1 MNRKSFFILFFLLL
15 TASLSHA
22 DSPTKVACIGNSITY
37 GIGTEN
43 PQVESYPAQL
53 QQLLGCD
60 YLVGNFGKPGA
71 TLLNHGHR
79 PYMKQPEFQKAMEFA
94 GDIAVIH
101 LGINDTDPRNWP
113 NYRDEF
119 VRDYLALID
128 SCRKANPHCRIL
140 ICRLTPISHRHP
152 RFESGT
158 RDWHRDIQQ
167 AIETISRVANVQL
180 IDLHQALYAYPLF
193 FPDGLHPNPEGA
205 GILAHTVY
213 SAITGDF
220 GGLHLPQTFTDYM
233 VLQRN
238 RPLTIEGTANAGEKV
253 TVCIDGQQHT
263 ATTGYNG
270 KWSVTLHPIKAGNN
284 YELTV
289 STLKQKQTCHH
300 VAAGEVWLCSRQSN
314 QEFQLSQ
321 AITADKDIPKADN
334 TDIRLY
340 QLKGK
345 WATDNSAWDVSA
357 WDSVNHLLSYQPT
370 PWTPCTPHQVA
381 GFSAVAY
388 SFGKMIQ
395 DSLNVPVGLICNA
408 VGGSPTEA

>member
-180 IDLHQALYAYPLF
+180 IDLH
-193 FPDGLHPNPEGA
+193 
-205 GILAHTVY
+205 
-213 SAITGDF
+213 
-220 GGLHLPQTFTDYM
+220 
-233 VLQRN
+233 
-238 RPLTIEGTANAGEKV
+238 
-253 TVCIDGQQHT
+253 
-263 ATTGYNG
+263 
-270 KWSVTLHPIKAGNN
+270 
-284 YELTV
+284 
-289 STLKQKQTCHH
+289 
-300 VAAGEVWLCSRQSN
+300 
-314 QEFQLSQ
+314 
-321 AITADKDIPKADN
+321 
-334 TDIRLY
+334 
-340 QLKGK
+340 
-345 WATDNSAWDVSA
+345 
-357 WDSVNHLLSYQPT
+357 
-370 PWTPCTPHQVA
+370 
-381 GFSAVAY
+381 
-388 SFGKMIQ
+388 
-395 DSLNVPVGLICNA
+395 
-408 VGGSPTEA
+408 

>member
-1 MNRKSFFILFFLLL
+1 
-15 TASLSHA
+15 
-22 DSPTKVACIGNSITY
+22 
-37 GIGTEN
+37 
-43 PQVESYPAQL
+43 
-53 QQLLGCD
+53 
-60 YLVGNFGKPGA
+60 
-71 TLLNHGHR
+71 
-79 PYMKQPEFQKAMEFA
+79 MKQPEFQKAMEFA

-220 GGLHLPQTFTDYM
+220 
-233 VLQRN
+233 
-238 RPLTIEGTANAGEKV
+238 
-253 TVCIDGQQHT
+253 
-263 ATTGYNG
+263 
-270 KWSVTLHPIKAGNN
+270 
-284 YELTV
+284 
-289 STLKQKQTCHH
+289 
-300 VAAGEVWLCSRQSN
+300 
-314 QEFQLSQ
+314 
-321 AITADKDIPKADN
+321 
-334 TDIRLY
+334 
-340 QLKGK
+340 
-345 WATDNSAWDVSA
+345 
-357 WDSVNHLLSYQPT
+357 
-370 PWTPCTPHQVA
+370 
-381 GFSAVAY
+381 
-388 SFGKMIQ
+388 
-395 DSLNVPVGLICNA
+395 
-408 VGGSPTEA
+408 TESGA